1 LTSADKRS
9 VKFRFR
15 HRTRWEKETGKE
27 NNLGEGGIM
36 NVKKTMKK
44 IGRQAWELFKASI
57 PAGIMFACAGTVLL
71 MLTMKQDNMAWDGT
85 KLTWTLV
92 CGIVALAYDALVTY
106 AQGGNGYEMLVS
118 GNMKRVSS
126 MDFDGGYKIS
136 SHKEAKEY
144 RDWKGFAI
152 GGFISL
158 YAIITA
164 IVFGCNQTT
173 IDSALAGN
181 TGVMGKG
188 LAIVIIICF
197 LLSGWSIL
205 PFYFANAGGASV
217 SYFLSSILAI
227 APIVVT
233 GVFYILG
240 AYGRRAKA
248 IKAQELADRASK
260 AEAQREKK
268 INYGGLPG
276 TKPRKRK

>member
-1 LTSADKRS
+1 
-9 VKFRFR
+9 
-15 HRTRWEKETGKE
+15 
-27 NNLGEGGIM
+27 M
-36 NVKKTMKK
+36 NFKKTMKK
-44 IGRQAWELFKASI
+44 AGRQAWELFKASI
-57 PAGIMFACAGTVLL
+57 PSAIMYFCAGTVLL
-71 MLTMKQDNMAWDGT
+71 MLTMKQDEMFWDGT
-85 KLTWTLV
+85 KLAWTLV
-92 CGIVALAYDALVTY
+92 CGLVAMAYDGLVTY
-106 AQGGNGYEMLVS
+106 AQGGNAYEMLVS
-118 GNMKRVSS
+118 GNMKRVSERE
-126 MDFDGGYKIS
+126 FEGGYKIS
-136 SHKEAKEY
+136 SHKYAKEY

-152 GGFISL
+152 GGFIAL
-158 YAIITA
+158 YAIITG
-164 IVFGCNQTT
+164 IIFGCNQTT

-188 LAIVIIICF
+188 LAILLIICF

-217 SYFLSSILAI
+217 SYFLSCILAL
-227 APIVVT
+227 APIIIT